1 MIMQASI
8 NCLNIIEKS
17 EGLRLYPYLCP
28 AKIATIG
35 FGSTYYENGI
45 SVTLKD
51 PSITK
56 DRAISLMINTLANYV
71 GAVNRMVHVPINQ
84 DQFDALVDFAY
95 NAGVSALQTS
105 TLLRLLNAHDYNG
118 ASGEFGKWIHAGGE
132 VLQGLVTR
140 RELERKLFLGIA

>member
-1 MIMQASI
+1 MQASV

-28 AKIATIG
+28 AKIPTIG
-35 FGSTYYENGI
+35 YGSTHYENGI
-45 SVTLKD
+45 AVTLKD

-71 GAVNRMVHVPINQ
+71 SAVNRMVHVPINQ

-95 NAGVSALQTS
+95 NAGVSAFQTS

-118 ASGEFGKWIHAGGE
+118 ASEEFGKWIHADGK

-140 RELERKLFLGIA
+140 RELERKLFLGIE

>member
-1 MIMQASI
+1 MQASI

-28 AKIATIG
+28 AKVPTIG
-35 FGSTYYENGI
+35 YGSTHYENGI

-71 GAVNRMVHVPINQ
+71 SAVNRMVHVPINQ
-84 DQFDALVDFAY
+84 DQFDALVDFTY
-95 NAGVSALQTS
+95 NDGIKAFQTS

-118 ASGEFGKWIHAGGE
+118 ASNEFGKWIHGDGKI
-132 VLQGLVTR
+132 QPGLVTR